1 MKIAILGA
9 GGLFWGRVVCFGGG
23 RAAAGGV
30 DDDDDDDKSMEVRER
45 RVVPA
50 RSFALMSRK
59 STLTSQVG
67 RNGSAENT

>member
-1 MKIAILGA
+1 MKCV
-9 GGLFWGRVVCFGGG
+9 RVGVASRGV
-23 RAAAGGV
+23 GGV
-30 DDDDDDDKSMEVRER
+30 DMALCCKRDDKSMEVRER

-59 STLTSQVG
+59 SALTSQVG